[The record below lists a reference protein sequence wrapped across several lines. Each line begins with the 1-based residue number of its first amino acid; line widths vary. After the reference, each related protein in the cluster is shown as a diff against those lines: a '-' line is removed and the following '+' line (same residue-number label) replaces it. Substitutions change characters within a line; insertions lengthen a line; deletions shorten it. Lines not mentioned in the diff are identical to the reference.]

1 MSSRGHWGAQCTL
14 HTPPQTQ
21 PQSVRYSVA
30 AARSSASSLISS
42 GSEANASDLK
52 TIAFD
57 FASRAA
63 AASMPFVRLG
73 NLPFLKIF
81 CVNSDDISF
90 FYGDEDQ
97 SSTVIVFKQPGRDE
111 LNVREVFS
119 SVAGKLSAT
128 GGSH

>member
-1 MSSRGHWGAQCTL
+1 VRSAHS
-14 HTPPQTQ
+14 
-21 PQSVRYSVA
+21 QSVVAYSVE
-30 AARSSASSLISS
+30 AARRLLGSASSLLSS
-42 GSEANASDLK
+42 GSEANASDLR

-73 NLPFLKIF
+73 RF

-90 FYGDEDQ
+90 FYFYGDKDECCH
-97 SSTVIVFKQPGRDE
+97 IVFKQPGRE
-111 LNVREVFS
+111 VLNVGEVFS
-119 SVAGKLSAT
+119 SVERKLSAT

>member
-1 MSSRGHWGAQCTL
+1 MG
-14 HTPPQTQ
+14 PP
-21 PQSVRYSVA
+21 PLC
-30 AARSSASSLISS
+30 SLS
-42 GSEANASDLK
+42 GSEANASDLR
-52 TIAFD
+52 TIAFN

-73 NLPFLKIF
+73 RF

-90 FYGDEDQ
+90 FYGDSDQ
-97 SSTVIVFKQPGRDE
+97 SGCHIVFKQPGRE
-111 LNVREVFS
+111 VLNVGEVFS

>member
-1 MSSRGHWGAQCTL
+1 MSSSSRGHWGAQYA
-14 HTPPQTQ
+14 Q
-21 PQSVRYSVA
+21 PSVVYSVLG
-30 AARSSASSLISS
+30 RPRRLLGSNSSLLSS
-42 GSEANASDLK
+42 GSEANASDLR

-73 NLPFLKIF
+73 AF

-90 FYGDEDQ
+90 FYEGPGAYGDEDHCK
-97 SSTVIVFKQPGRDE
+97 IVFKQPGRE
-111 LNVREVFS
+111 VMNVREAFA
-119 SVAGKLSAT
+119 SVERKLSAT

>member
-1 MSSRGHWGAQCTL
+1 MRSAHS
-14 HTPPQTQ
+14 
-21 PQSVRYSVA
+21 QSVVAYSVE
-30 AARSSASSLISS
+30 AARRLLGYASSLLSS
-42 GSEANASDLK
+42 GSEANASDLV

-73 NLPFLKIF
+73 RF

-90 FYGDEDQ
+90 FYGDSDQ
-97 SSTVIVFKQPGRDE
+97 SGCHIVFKQPGREE
-111 LNVREVFS
+111 LYVGEAFS